1 MNTQINLKRSQLSQ
15 EEFNNLIIDS
25 IQDIKGKN
33 IVLLDLRTVDDAPT
47 DFFIICEGD
56 SNTQVRAI
64 SDNIQKRLKQEAG
77 TLPNHV
83 EGQQNSL
90 WICVDYFT
98 TVVHVFY
105 RETRS
110 FYDLEELW
118 GDAKFTEYTSL

>member
-1 MNTQINLKRSQLSQ
+1 MYFIYVSYLKFGLVNKQKIIFCFKKINLK
-15 EEFNNLIIDS
+15 NIIY
-25 IQDIKGKN
+25 I
-33 IVLLDLRTVDDAPT
+33 LLDLRTVDDAPT

-64 SDNIQKRLKQEAG
+64 SDNIQKRLKQEAA

-83 EGQQNSL
+83 EGQQSSL